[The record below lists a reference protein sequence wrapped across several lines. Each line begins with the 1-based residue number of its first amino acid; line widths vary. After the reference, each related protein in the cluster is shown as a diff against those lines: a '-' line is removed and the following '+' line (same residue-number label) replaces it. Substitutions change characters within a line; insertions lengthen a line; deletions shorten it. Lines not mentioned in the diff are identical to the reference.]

1 MSKERV
7 SRGSADRSA
16 SFMGLGALAAAHGKE
31 YGLFAGKAGKVQ
43 PSLPVAAVKLG
54 PYGGAGMDALCADVF

>member
-16 SFMGLGALAAAHGKE
+16 SFMAALATAHGKE

>member
-1 MSKERV
+1 MEAAGQPRQRRSQRV
-7 SRGSADRSA
+7 VY
-16 SFMGLGALAAAHGKE
+16 GLGALAAAHGKE